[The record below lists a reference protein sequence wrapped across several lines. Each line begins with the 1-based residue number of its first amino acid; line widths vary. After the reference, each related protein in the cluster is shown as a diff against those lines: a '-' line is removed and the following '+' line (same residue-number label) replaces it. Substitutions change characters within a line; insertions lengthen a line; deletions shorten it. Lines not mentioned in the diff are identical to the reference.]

1 VGSDGTSCCGRAK
14 LDRAAAPVT
23 PFPTFASAHDL
34 NAGSSEQRCPA
45 SKPGRQLGL
54 LPARRRAIIVLVRS
68 LRRAPF
74 ALLLAALSLSAA
86 PAAITVDYPQ
96 DGSIFPPEITPPTF
110 LWRDP
115 ARDATRWRIAI
126 SFGGGAPAVYAVSS
140 GPRLRIGPIDPDCV
154 SETNKPPT
162 LTAEQAAAH
171 TWTPAAALW
180 NTIKQ
185 RSAVAPATVT
195 ITGLAASRAVSRG
208 RVLIRT
214 SKDPVGAPV
223 FYRDVPLMPTE
234 TEQGVIQPLAADAVR
249 LIRWRL
255 RNIAE
260 PQSRVVMEN
269 VPMCANCHSFSR
281 DGKTLGMDLDGF
293 RNNRGL
299 YTLTPVAAQ
308 TSIGKTNVIQ
318 WRTAQGELK
327 GKLRVGFMSQVS
339 PDGRYVV
346 TTLNPADL
354 DAPATARPSNYYVS
368 NFKDY
373 RFLQVFYPTRGILSW
388 YSRETGLLEPL
399 PGADDRRFV
408 QTNATWSPD
417 GAYLVF
423 ARAEAMDPN
432 PPGLPLAKFANDP
445 AERQIQYDLYRIPFN
460 AGRGGTPEPIAGASR
475 NGMSNTFPKVSPDG
489 RWIVFVEC
497 RNGLLM
503 RPDSQLYI
511 VPAAGGV
518 ARRMRS
524 NTSRMN
530 SWHSFSPNGRWLVF
544 SSKARSPYTQMY
556 LTHLDEDGN
565 DSPPILIDN
574 STAANRAVNIPE
586 FVNIAPDALRE
597 IGGPTIDLYRLY
609 DRAMFFQRRKRYDEA
624 IVAWRRVLANE
635 PEDVDANRNLA
646 NALLASGHREDAAVQ
661 TRKTREVELH
671 KEVEDHPGKPE
682 PHNELGVLL
691 LDGGRPADALAEF
704 RKAIDLDPGSVA
716 AHTNLG
722 RALAATGESAG
733 AREELA
739 RAVRLQPGYAPAHYQ
754 LGVLAA
760 GEGKQAEAVGQ
771 WREAVTCDPTEPQ
784 AQEALAGAL
793 NSQGETTEALAHWRA
808 AIDLAPTDAV
818 ALRRAAWILATSSE
832 TSLRNGQEALELA
845 VRAAEV
851 SGTKDAAVLDT
862 LAAAYAES
870 GRFADAVLTAR
881 RALALADAKLAESLK
896 RRIASYEAG
905 SAFRDR

>member
-1 VGSDGTSCCGRAK
+1 M
-14 LDRAAAPVT
+14 
-23 PFPTFASAHDL
+23 
-34 NAGSSEQRCPA
+34 
-45 SKPGRQLGL
+45 
-54 LPARRRAIIVLVRS
+54 LVRS
-68 LRRAPF
+68 SRWAPVG
-74 ALLLAALSLSAA
+74 LLIAALSLSAA

-110 LWRDP
+110 LWRDA
-115 ARDATRWRIAI
+115 ARDATRWRIAV
-126 SFGGGAPAVYAVSS
+126 SFGDGSPAIDAVSP

-154 SETNKPPT
+154 SQTNKPPT
-162 LTAEQAAAH
+162 LTPEQAAH
-171 TWTPAAALW
+171 TWTPGSALW

-185 RSAVAPATVT
+185 RSVAAPATVT
-195 ITGLAASRAVSRG
+195 ITGLAAGRAVSHG
-208 RVLIRT
+208 RILIRT
-214 SKDPVGAPV
+214 SKDPVGAPI

-234 TEQGVIQPLAADAVR
+234 TEKGVIQPLAADAVR

-255 RNIAE
+255 RDIAE

-269 VPMCANCHSFSR
+269 VPLCANCHSFSR
-281 DGKTLGMDLDGF
+281 DGKTLGMDLDGL

-299 YTLTPVAAQ
+299 YTLTPVAAK

-339 PDGRYVV
+339 PDGRTVV

-354 DAPATARPSNYYVS
+354 DAPATQRPSNYYVA

-388 YSRETGLLEPL
+388 YSRETGLLQPL

-423 ARAEAMDPN
+423 ARAEAIDPN
-432 PPGLPLAKFANDP
+432 PPGVPPAKFANDP
-445 AERQIQYDLYRIPFN
+445 GERQIQYDLYRIPFN
-460 AGRGGTPEPIAGASR
+460 AGRGGTPEPIIGASR

-489 RWIVFVEC
+489 RWMVFVQC

-518 ARRMRS
+518 PRRMRA

-556 LTHLDEDGN
+556 LTHLDQDGN

-586 FVNIAPDALRE
+586 FVNIPPDGLRE
-597 IGGPTIDLYRLY
+597 IGGPIIDFYRLY
-609 DRAMFFQRRKRYDEA
+609 DRAMFFQKRKRYDEA
-624 IVAWRRVLANE
+624 IVAWRQVLATD
-635 PEDVDANRNLA
+635 PEDAVASRSLA
-646 NALLASGHREDAAVQ
+646 AALLATGDLEEAAAQ

-671 KEVEDHPGKPE
+671 KEVENHPGNQE

-691 LDGGRPADALAEF
+691 LDGGQPAEALAEL
-704 RKAIDLDPGSVA
+704 RQAVALGPGSAA

-722 RALAATGESAG
+722 RALAAAGEPE
-733 AREELA
+733 RA
-739 RAVRLQPGYAPAHYQ
+739 RAELEQAVQLQSGYAPAHYQ
-754 LGVLAA
+754 LGVVLAS
-760 GEGKQAEAVGQ
+760 EGKMVEAVGH
-771 WREAVTCDPTEPQ
+771 WREAVKCDPADPQ
-784 AQEALAGAL
+784 AQEALAAAL
-793 NSQGETTEALAHWRA
+793 YAQGETAEALAHWRS
-808 AIDLAPTDAV
+808 AIDLAPTDAA
-818 ALRRAAWILATSSE
+818 ALRQAAWILATSSQA
-832 TSLRNGQEALELA
+832 SLRNGPEALALA

-851 SGTKDAAVLDT
+851 SGTRDAAVLDT

-870 GRFADAVLTAR
+870 GRFADAVLTAQ
-881 RALALADAKLAESLK
+881 RALALADATLAESLK
-896 RRIASYEAG
+896 RRIAGYAVG

>member
-1 VGSDGTSCCGRAK
+1 MPVRSSRW
-14 LDRAAAPVT
+14 API
-23 PFPTFASAHDL
+23 
-34 NAGSSEQRCPA
+34 
-45 SKPGRQLGL
+45 GL
-54 LPARRRAIIVLVRS
+54 LVAS
-68 LRRAPF
+68 
-74 ALLLAALSLSAA
+74 LSLSAA
-86 PAAITVDYPQ
+86 PAAITVDYPE

-110 LWRDP
+110 LWRDS
-115 ARDATRWRIAI
+115 AKDATRWRIAV
-126 SFGGGAPAVYAVSS
+126 SFGDGSPALHAVSP
-140 GPRLRIGPIDPDCV
+140 GPHLRLGPIDPDCV

-162 LTAEQAAAH
+162 LTPEQAAAH

-185 RSAVAPATVT
+185 RSVAAPATVT
-195 ITGLAASRAVSRG
+195 ITGLAAARAVSRG
-208 RVLIRT
+208 RILIRT
-214 SKDPVGAPV
+214 SRDPVGAPI

-234 TEQGVIQPLAADAVR
+234 TEKGVIQPLAAEAVR

-255 RNIAE
+255 RDIAQ

-269 VPMCANCHSFSR
+269 VPLCANCHSFSR
-281 DGKTLGMDLDGF
+281 DGKTLGMDLDGL

-299 YTLTPVAAQ
+299 YTLTPVAAE

-339 PDGRYVV
+339 PDGRTVV

-354 DAPATARPSNYYVS
+354 DAPAAQRPSNYYVA

-399 PGADDRRFV
+399 PGADDRHFV

-423 ARAEAMDPN
+423 ARAEATDPN
-432 PPGLPLAKFANDP
+432 PPGVPPARFANDP
-445 AERQIQYDLYRIPFN
+445 GERQIQYDLYRIPFN
-460 AGRGGTPEPIAGASR
+460 AGRGGTPEPIAGASG

-511 VPAAGGV
+511 VPAGGGV
-518 ARRMRS
+518 PRRMRA

-556 LTHLDEDGN
+556 LTHLDQDGN
-565 DSPPILIDN
+565 DSPPILVDN

-586 FVNIAPDALRE
+586 FVNIAPDAFRE
-597 IGGPTIDLYRLY
+597 IGGPTIDFYRLY
-609 DRAMFFQRRKRYDEA
+609 DRAMFFQKRKRYDEA
-624 IVAWRRVLANE
+624 VVAWRQVLATD
-635 PEDVDANRNLA
+635 PEDAVANRNLA
-646 NALLASGHREDAAVQ
+646 GALLASGHHEEAAAQ
-661 TRKTREVELH
+661 SRKAREVELH
-671 KEVEDHPGKPE
+671 KEVEDHPGNPAAY
-682 PHNELGVLL
+682 NELGVLL
-691 LDGGRPADALAEF
+691 LDGGQAADALAEF
-704 RKAIDLDPGSVA
+704 RKAIDLDPGSAA

-722 RALAATGESAG
+722 AALAATGESER

-739 RAVRLQPGYAPAHYQ
+739 RAIQLQSRYAPAHYQ
-754 LGVLAA
+754 LGVVLA
-760 GEGKQAEAVGQ
+760 GDGKMVEAVGQ
-771 WREAVTCDPTEPQ
+771 WREAVKCDPAYPQ

-793 NSQGETTEALAHWRA
+793 YSQGETAEALAHWRS
-808 AIDLAPTDAV
+808 AIDLAPTDAA
-818 ALRRAAWILATSSE
+818 ALRQAAWILATSSQA
-832 TSLRNGQEALELA
+832 SLRNGQEALALA

-851 SGTKDAAVLDT
+851 SGTRDAAVLDT

-870 GRFADAVLTAR
+870 GRFAEAVLTAQ

-896 RRIASYEAG
+896 RRIAGYEVG